1 MGFHRYHK
9 KKVKEM
15 AHFRNKNKRQT
26 NITGVVTVTEKDC
39 HGNAEKMVRRFIKKV
54 RNEGIVEEFRE
65 RSRYK
70 KPSEV
75 NAERK
80 RERRRAIEKANK
92 QQRELFTT
100 RKTTNRFSRQSKN
113 NRRS

>member
-1 MGFHRYHK
+1 
-9 KKVKEM
+9 M
-15 AHFRNKNKRQT
+15 AYFRNKKRRQPN
-26 NITGVVTVTEKDC
+26 NITGVLTVTEKEC
-39 HGNAEKMVRRFIKKV
+39 NGNADKMLRRFIKKA

-80 RERRRAIEKANK
+80 RERRRTIEKANK

-100 RKTTNRFSRQSKN
+100 RKTTNRFSRRSKN